1 MTKSSLWE
9 RNLSG
14 IKKYFYRGTMK
25 SFRTIF
31 AKDLDSVSLKSEM
44 ETYGY
49 VFIRDLI
56 PKADLEQLLS
66 DMIGIASDEGWTI
79 EGSAPSDRIANPAMA
94 CFDPE
99 PKYKQAANRAFRLER
114 LHALTHHPVL
124 TDVMK
129 RLVGPR
135 LFVHPKPI
143 ARMIFPNCEGALL
156 HAHQDN
162 SGIAGSSESYTV
174 WMPLHDCQQGE
185 GTLAIKE
192 MSHLFGLQH
201 TEGYINPETARGG
214 DWVGGRINAGDA
226 VFFHSLTVHSS
237 TFSTSS
243 QLRFSVDC
251 RFQSY
256 DEAVSPLEIVFP
268 NQAKGGRTW
277 ESTYADWKHDEWK
290 YYWRD
295 LPLRIKPSL
304 AEIAEQTEKAD
315 SPEKRLR
322 YKMMAEL
329 IERELPM
336 LVH

>member
-1 MTKSSLWE
+1 
-9 RNLSG
+9 
-14 IKKYFYRGTMK
+14 MK
-25 SFRTIF
+25 PFRTIF
-31 AKDLDSVSLKSEM
+31 ARDLDPVSLKSEM

-49 VFIRDLI
+49 VFIRDLM
-56 PKADLEQLLS
+56 PKGDLEQLLS

-94 CFDPE
+94 CFDPD

-135 LFVHPKPI
+135 LLVHPK
-143 ARMIFPNCEGALL
+143 
-156 HAHQDN
+156 
-162 SGIAGSSESYTV
+162 
-174 WMPLHDCQQGE
+174 LHDCLQGQ
-185 GTLAIKE
+185 GTLEIKE
-192 MSHLFGLQH
+192 VSHLFGLQC
-201 TEGYINPETARGG
+201 TDGYIRPETAQGG
-214 DWVGGRINAGDA
+214 DWVGGRINAGDVA
-226 VFFHSLTVHSS
+226 IFHSLTVHGS
-237 TFSTSS
+237 TLSTSN

-268 NQAKGGRTW
+268 NRAKGGRTW
-277 ESTYADWKHDEWK
+277 EATYADWKHDDLK

-295 LPLRIKPSL
+295 LPLRLKPSVAEL
-304 AEIAEQTEKAD
+304 AAQAEKAD
-315 SPEKRLR
+315 SAEKQLR
-322 YKMMAEL
+322 YTTIVEL
-329 IERELPM
+329 IEREIPM

>member
-1 MTKSSLWE
+1 
-9 RNLSG
+9 
-14 IKKYFYRGTMK
+14 MK
-25 SFRTIF
+25 SFRTIS
-31 AKDLDSVSLKSEM
+31 ARDLDSVSLRSEM

-49 VFIRDLI
+49 VFIRDLL
-56 PKADLEQLLS
+56 PKENLEQLLG
-66 DMIGIASDEGWTI
+66 DMTGIASDEGWTI
-79 EGSAPSDRIANPAMA
+79 EGSAPSDRIANPASA
-94 CFDPE
+94 CFDPDL
-99 PKYKQAANRAFRLER
+99 KYKQAANRAFRLER
-114 LHALTHHPVL
+114 LHALTHHSVL

-129 RLVGPR
+129 RLVGPS

-143 ARMIFPNCEGALL
+143 ARMIFPNCEAALL

-174 WMPLHDCQQGE
+174 WMPLHDCLQGQ
-185 GTLAIKE
+185 GTLEIKE
-192 MSHLFGLQH
+192 ASHLSGLLT
-201 TEGYINPETARGG
+201 TEGYIEPETVPGG

-226 VFFHSLTVHSS
+226 VFFHSLTVHRS
-237 TFSTSS
+237 TLSTSS

-277 ESTYADWKHDEWK
+277 EDTYADWKHDELK
-290 YYWRD
+290 YYWRN

-304 AEIAEQTEKAD
+304 AELAAQAEQVD

-322 YKMMAEL
+322 YTTMMEM
-329 IERELPM
+329 IEREIPM

>member
-1 MTKSSLWE
+1 ML
-9 RNLSG
+9 LPG
-14 IKKYFYRGTMK
+14 DPMK
-25 SFRTIF
+25 PFRMIA
-31 AKDLDSVSLKSEM
+31 AKDLGSVSLKSEM
-44 ETYGY
+44 EIYGY
-49 VFIRDLI
+49 VFIRDLM
-56 PKADLEQLLS
+56 PKGDLEPLLGE
-66 DMIGIASDEGWTI
+66 MIGIAADEGWTM
-79 EGSAPSDRIANPAMA
+79 EGAAPSDRIANPAMA

-99 PKYKQAANRAFRLER
+99 PKYKQAANRVFSLER
-114 LHALTHHPVL
+114 LHALTHHPAL
-124 TDVMK
+124 DDVMK

-162 SGIAGSSESYTV
+162 SGIAGSSDSYTV
-174 WMPLHDCQQGE
+174 WMPLHDCLEGQ
-185 GTLAIKE
+185 GTLQIKE
-192 MSHLFGLQH
+192 ASHLSGLL
-201 TEGYINPETARGG
+201 TTDGYIQPETAPGG

-226 VFFHSLTVHSS
+226 VLFHSLTVHSS
-237 TFSTSS
+237 TLSTSS

-277 ESTYADWKHDEWK
+277 EATYADWKQDDLK
-290 YYWRD
+290 YYWRN

-304 AEIAEQTEKAD
+304 AEMAAQAEMAD

-322 YKMMAEL
+322 YRTMAEL
-329 IERELPM
+329 IEREIPM

>member
-1 MTKSSLWE
+1 
-9 RNLSG
+9 
-14 IKKYFYRGTMK
+14 MK

-31 AKDLDSVSLKSEM
+31 ARDLDSLSIKSEM
-44 ETYGY
+44 ECYGY

-56 PKADLEQLLS
+56 PKRDLEQLLN

-79 EGSAPSDRIANPAMA
+79 EGSAPWDRIANPAMA
-94 CFDPE
+94 CFDPD

-114 LHALTHHPVL
+114 LHALTHHPIL

-135 LFVHPKPI
+135 LLVHPKPI

-174 WMPLHDCQQGE
+174 WMPLHDCLQGQ
-185 GTLAIKE
+185 GTLEIKE
-192 MSHLFGLQH
+192 ASHLSGLLT
-201 TEGYINPETARGG
+201 TEGYIKPETAPGG

-226 VFFHSLTVHSS
+226 VFFHSLTVHRS
-237 TFSTSS
+237 TLSTSS
-243 QLRFSVDC
+243 HLRFSVDC

-268 NQAKGGRTW
+268 NQAKGGRSW
-277 ESTYADWKHDEWK
+277 EATYADWEHADLK
-290 YYWRD
+290 YYWRG
-295 LPLRIKPSL
+295 LPLRLKPSMTEL
-304 AEIAEQTEKAD
+304 AAQAEKAD

-322 YKMMAEL
+322 YMSIMEL
-329 IERELPM
+329 IEREIPL
-336 LVH
+336 LVR

>member
-1 MTKSSLWE
+1 
-9 RNLSG
+9 
-14 IKKYFYRGTMK
+14 MK
-25 SFRTIF
+25 SFRTII
-31 AKDLDSVSLKSEM
+31 ARDLDSVSLKSEM

-56 PKADLEQLLS
+56 PKGDLEPLLRE
-66 DMIGIASDEGWTI
+66 MIGIASDEGWTL

-99 PKYKQAANRAFRLER
+99 PKYKQAANRVFSLEQ
-114 LHALTHHPVL
+114 LHTLTHHPAL
-124 TDVMK
+124 TGVMK
-129 RLVGPR
+129 RLVGPH
-135 LFVHPKPI
+135 LLVHPKPI
-143 ARMIFPNCEGALL
+143 ARMIFPNCDGALL

-174 WMPLHDCQQGE
+174 WMPLHDCLQGQ

-192 MSHLFGLQH
+192 ASHLSGLLT
-201 TEGYINPETARGG
+201 TEGYIKPETAPGG

-237 TFSTSS
+237 TLSTSN

-277 ESTYADWKHDEWK
+277 EATYADWEHDDLK

-295 LPLRIKPSL
+295 LPLRLKPSVAEL
-304 AEIAEQTEKAD
+304 AAQAEKAD

-322 YKMMAEL
+322 YKTMVEL
-329 IERELPM
+329 IEREIPM

>member
-1 MTKSSLWE
+1 
-9 RNLSG
+9 
-14 IKKYFYRGTMK
+14 MK
-25 SFRTIF
+25 PFRTMF
-31 AKDLDSVSLKSEM
+31 AKDLDSVSLKDDM

-56 PKADLEQLLS
+56 PKADLEQLLG
-66 DMIGIASDEGWTI
+66 DMTGIASDEGWTI
-79 EGSAPSDRIANPAMA
+79 EGTAPSDRIANPAMA
-94 CFDPE
+94 CFDPD

-114 LHALTHHPVL
+114 VHALTHHPVL

-135 LFVHPKPI
+135 LLIHPKPI
-143 ARMIFPNCEGALL
+143 ARMIFPNCEKALL

-162 SGIAGSSESYTV
+162 TGIAGSSESYTA
-174 WMPLHDCQQGE
+174 WMPMHDCLEGQ
-185 GTLAIKE
+185 GTLEIKE
-192 MSHLFGLQH
+192 ASHRSGLLASD
-201 TEGYINPETARGG
+201 GYIQPETIQGD
-214 DWVGGRINAGDA
+214 DWVGGRINAGDVA
-226 VFFHSLTVHSS
+226 IFHSLTVHRS
-237 TFSTSS
+237 TLSTSN

-277 ESTYADWKHDEWK
+277 EDTYAGWTRDDLK

-295 LPLRIKPSL
+295 LPLRLKPSVEEL
-304 AEIAEQTEKAD
+304 AARAERAD
-315 SPEKRLR
+315 TPEKRLR
-322 YKMMAEL
+322 YTTMVEL
-329 IERELPM
+329 IEREIPM

>member
-1 MTKSSLWE
+1 MLFP
-9 RNLSG
+9 G
-14 IKKYFYRGTMK
+14 GAMK
-25 SFRTIF
+25 SFRAIF
-31 AKDLDSVSLKSEM
+31 ARDLDSVSLKSEM

-49 VFIRDLI
+49 VFIRDLM
-56 PKADLEQLLS
+56 PKGDLEQLLS
-66 DMIGIASDEGWTI
+66 DMTGIASDEGWMI
-79 EGSAPSDRIANPAMA
+79 EGAAPSDRIANPAMA

-99 PKYKQAANRAFRLER
+99 PRYKQAANRAFRLER

-135 LFVHPKPI
+135 LLVHPKPI

-156 HAHQDN
+156 YAHQDN

-174 WMPLHDCQQGE
+174 WMPLHDCLQGQ
-185 GTLAIKE
+185 GTLEIKE
-192 MSHLFGLQH
+192 ASHLYGLQ
-201 TEGYINPETARGG
+201 TSEGYIKPETAPGG

-226 VFFHSLTVHSS
+226 VMFHSLTVHSS
-237 TFSTSS
+237 TFSTSA

-268 NQAKGGRTW
+268 NQSKGGRTW
-277 ESTYADWKHDEWK
+277 EATYAGWERDDLK
-290 YYWRD
+290 YYWRE

-304 AEIAEQTEKAD
+304 EELAEGARSAD
-315 SPEKRLR
+315 SAEK
-322 YKMMAEL
+322 
-329 IERELPM
+329 
-336 LVH
+336 

>member
-1 MTKSSLWE
+1 
-9 RNLSG
+9 
-14 IKKYFYRGTMK
+14 MK
-25 SFRTIF
+25 PFRMID
-31 AKDLDSVSLKSEM
+31 ANDLGSVSLKSEM

-49 VFIRDLI
+49 VFIRDLL
-56 PKADLEQLLS
+56 PKGDLEPLLT
-66 DMIGIASDEGWTI
+66 DMIDIASDERWTI
-79 EGSAPSDRIANPAMA
+79 EGTAPSDRIANPAMA
-94 CFDPE
+94 CFDPD
-99 PKYKQAANRAFRLER
+99 PKYKQAANRVFSLER

-143 ARMIFPNCEGALL
+143 ARMIFPSCEGALL

-162 SGIAGSSESYTV
+162 AGIAGSSESYTV
-174 WMPLHDCQQGE
+174 WMPLHDCLQGQ
-185 GTLAIKE
+185 GTLEIKE
-192 MSHLFGLQH
+192 ASHLFGLQT
-201 TEGYINPETARGG
+201 TEGYIKPETAPGG

-226 VFFHSLTVHSS
+226 VMFHSLTVHSS
-237 TFSTSS
+237 TLSTSN

-277 ESTYADWKHDEWK
+277 EATYVDWKHDDLK
-290 YYWRD
+290 YYWRN
-295 LPLRIKPSL
+295 LPLRLKPSL
-304 AEIAEQTEKAD
+304 AEMAAQAEKAD

-322 YKMMAEL
+322 YAKMAEL
-329 IERELPM
+329 VEREIPM

>member
-1 MTKSSLWE
+1 
-9 RNLSG
+9 
-14 IKKYFYRGTMK
+14 MK
-25 SFRTIF
+25 SFRTIC
-31 AKDLDSVSLKSEM
+31 ARDLDSVSLKSEM

-49 VFIRDLI
+49 VFIRDLM
-56 PKADLEQLLS
+56 PKGDLEQLLS

-94 CFDPE
+94 CSDPD

-114 LHALTHHPVL
+114 LHALMHHPIL

-162 SGIAGSSESYTV
+162 SGIGGSSDSYTV
-174 WMPLHDCQQGE
+174 WMPLHDCLQGQ
-185 GTLAIKE
+185 GTLEIKE
-192 MSHLFGLQH
+192 VSHLFGLQC
-201 TEGYINPETARGG
+201 TDGYINPETAQGG
-214 DWVGGRINAGDA
+214 AWVGGRINAGDVA
-226 VFFHSLTVHSS
+226 IFHSLTVHGSTLSS
-237 TFSTSS
+237 AN

-256 DEAVSPLEIVFP
+256 DEAVSPFEIVFP

-277 ESTYADWKHDEWK
+277 ETTYADWEHDDWK

-295 LPLRIKPSL
+295 LPLRLKPSVAEL
-304 AEIAEQTEKAD
+304 AAQAEKAD

-322 YKMMAEL
+322 YTTMLEL
-329 IERELPM
+329 IEREIPM

>member
-1 MTKSSLWE
+1 ME
-9 RNLSG
+9 
-14 IKKYFYRGTMK
+14 

-31 AKDLDSVSLKSEM
+31 ARDLDSVSLKSEM

-49 VFIRDLI
+49 VFIRDLM
-56 PKADLEQLLS
+56 PKRDLEQLLS
-66 DMIGIASDEGWTI
+66 DMIRIASDEGWTI
-79 EGSAPSDRIANPAMA
+79 EGSAPSDRMANPAMA

-124 TDVMK
+124 TDAMK
-129 RLVGPR
+129 RLMGPR
-135 LFVHPKPI
+135 LLVHPKPI

-174 WMPLHDCQQGE
+174 WMPLHDCLQGQ
-185 GTLAIKE
+185 GTLEIKE
-192 MSHLFGLQH
+192 ASHLSGLLT
-201 TEGYINPETARGG
+201 TEGYIKPETAPGG

-226 VFFHSLTVHSS
+226 VFFHSLTVHRS
-237 TFSTSS
+237 TLNTSN

-268 NQAKGGRTW
+268 NRAKGGRTW
-277 ESTYADWKHDEWK
+277 EATYADWKHDDLK

-295 LPLRIKPSL
+295 LPLRLKPSVAEL
-304 AEIAEQTEKAD
+304 AAQAERAD

-322 YKMMAEL
+322 YTTIMEL
-329 IERELPM
+329 IEREIPM

>member
-1 MTKSSLWE
+1 
-9 RNLSG
+9 
-14 IKKYFYRGTMK
+14 MK
-25 SFRTIF
+25 PFRTIA
-31 AKDLDSVSLKSEM
+31 AKNLDSVSLKTEM

-56 PKADLEQLLS
+56 PKEDLEPFLR
-66 DMIGIASDEGWTI
+66 DVTAIASDEGWI
-79 EGSAPSDRIANPAMA
+79 EGDRIANPAMA

-99 PKYKQAANRAFRLER
+99 PKYKQAANRVFRLER
-114 LHALTHHPVL
+114 LHALTHHPAL

-129 RLVGPR
+129 RLVGPH
-135 LFVHPKPI
+135 LLVHPKPI
-143 ARMIFPNCEGALL
+143 ARMIFPNCPGALL

-174 WMPLHDCQQGE
+174 WMPLHDCQQGQ
-185 GTLAIKE
+185 GTLEIKE
-192 MSHLFGLQH
+192 ASHLSGLL
-201 TEGYINPETARGG
+201 TSDGYIQPETAPGG
-214 DWVGGRINAGDA
+214 DWAGGRINAGDA
-226 VFFHSLTVHSS
+226 VFFHSLTVHRS
-237 TFSTSS
+237 TLSTAS

-277 ESTYADWKHDEWK
+277 EGTYADWKQDDLK
-290 YYWRD
+290 YYWRN

-304 AEIAEQTEKAD
+304 AELAEGAENAD
-315 SPEKRLR
+315 SPDKRRR
-322 YKMMAEL
+322 YAMMAEL
-329 IERELPM
+329 VEREIPM